1 MSEHTKGPW
10 KACGDD
16 CYEGFIR
23 QTGEGKLW
31 IASVVHIPPKTG
43 GQEATEA
50 NARLIAAAPEL
61 LEALKRMIEGQ
72 VSEHPHA
79 VHPSKRFCYRCG
91 VNSTVDVHAENCPVL
106 IAEIAIAKAE
116 GR

>member
-10 KACGDD
+10 KACGDGCD
-16 CYEGFIR
+16 EGFIR

-31 IASVVHIPPKTG
+31 IASVIDIPG

-50 NARLIAAAPEL
+50 NARLIAAAPDM
-61 LEALKRMIEGQ
+61 LEFIKRQHNGVVCVCRMNATVAPFGAGIECTACEMDAL
-72 VSEHPHA
+72 
-79 VHPSKRFCYRCG
+79 
-91 VNSTVDVHAENCPVL
+91 
-106 IAEIAIAKAE
+106 IAKAE